1 MKRNS
6 TALLPG
12 LLLIVLVPGSVLAI
26 PPGATLDQHQDTS
39 DTCSV
44 YGNNW
49 AQTFTVG
56 ITGQLTDVGLSLEM
70 DGTGTANVSIQ
81 TLNSSFQP
89 SGTPLATGSAQ
100 VTGSK
105 SWVYFSLSVPVSVVA
120 GQRYAIVPMT
130 GGLVFS
136 SCGMNTDLYAGGQ
149 VWYFDGSTW
158 SNGGDSDYDLEFRT
172 YVVPA
177 APALTLVKTSD
188 KATYTAGDT
197 VTYTY
202 TLHNTGNVAL
212 TTFSVTDDKTTV
224 NCTGA
229 VSSLAAGASTTC
241 TATYLTTTAD
251 GVAGSA
257 TNHATAHAVYG
268 ETTYDSNPDSVTVTV
283 VPVPATAAPA
293 TAAPVTP
300 APATPAPATAAP
312 ATAAPVTPA
321 PVTPAPTRAATPPPT
336 STGSGSSSND
346 SGAMMWFLPV
356 GLIAFL

>member
-1 MKRNS
+1 MKRNAM
-6 TALLPG
+6 ALLAG

-26 PPGATLDQHQDTS
+26 TPGATLDQHQDTS

-120 GQRYAIVPMT
+120 GQRYAIVPIT

-136 SCGMNTDLYAGGQ
+136 SCGAGTDLYAGGQ
-149 VWYFDGSTW
+149 VWYFDGSMW

-177 APALTLVKTSD
+177 APALTLVKTAD

-202 TLHNTGNVAL
+202 TLHNTGNVTL
-212 TTFSVTDDKTTV
+212 SGPFTVTDDKTTV

-229 VSSLAAGASTTC
+229 ASSLAAGASTTC

-251 GVAGSA
+251 GVAGTV
-257 TNHATAHAVYG
+257 TNHATAHAFFG
-268 ETTYDSNPDSVTVTV
+268 GTRGDSNQGSVTV
-283 VPVPATAAPA
+283 
-293 TAAPVTP
+293 
-300 APATPAPATAAP
+300 
-312 ATAAPVTPA
+312 
-321 PVTPAPTRAATPPPT
+321 
-336 STGSGSSSND
+336 
-346 SGAMMWFLPV
+346 
-356 GLIAFL
+356 